1 MMDWFKVTTDSTS
14 QEIHEQ
20 IVQWD
25 WQLIEQGISGQVVM
39 SALSNDHLRVTYFLS
54 KEFAPM
60 LQGQG
65 FELCKRP
72 LKSTEK
78 SLKLII
84 GDPMTFHSSE

>member
-1 MMDWFKVTTDSTS
+1 MDWFKVTADSSS

-25 WQLIEQGISGQVVM
+25 LQLMEQGISGQVVM
-39 SALSNDHLRVTYFLS
+39 SALSNDHQLVTYFLS

-65 FELCKRP
+65 FELCKKP

-84 GDPMTFHSSE
+84 GDPMPFHSSE